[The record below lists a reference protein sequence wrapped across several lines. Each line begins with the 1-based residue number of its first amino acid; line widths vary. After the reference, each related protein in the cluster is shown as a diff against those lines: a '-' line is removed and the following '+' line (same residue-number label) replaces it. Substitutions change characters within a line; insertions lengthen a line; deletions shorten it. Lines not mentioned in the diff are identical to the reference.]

1 MIPLLICVVLL
12 VLVLLGGVVWA
23 SSAEMP
29 RLPQGSGII
38 EAIPDALET
47 ESSQPSGQ
55 LILLAY
61 RLRYALGPQEAC
73 NQPLDAATICD
84 RLDHVIETIVDSG
97 ADIVLLQEADFAS
110 QRTHDIDQL
119 YYIAAALGWGYAARA
134 STWECRY
141 LPWPL
146 RHPLGRI
153 RAGMGVI
160 SRYPLVQNVRQRL
173 PQTRPYP
180 PLVARWFPSP
190 TVQMVDVQCGG
201 TTLRLLQVDG
211 GTHDAIVSRRQLQA
225 LASFIRDVQTPA
237 SVLMATQPT
246 PLAQLS
252 MELEHRFRVVT
263 DGVSSS
269 GVARALVGAGLNPL
283 ETRVLPVAAPV
294 LAHAPLVLHLR
305 WALPLMGMHGSL

>member
-84 RLDHVIETIVDSG
+84 RLDYVIETIVDSG

>member
-84 RLDHVIETIVDSG
+84 RLDYVIETIVDSG

-225 LASFIRDVQTPA
+225 LASFIRDVQTPT

>member
-84 RLDHVIETIVDSG
+84 RLDYVIETIVDSG

-119 YYIAAALGWGYAARA
+119 FYIAAALGWGYAARA

>member
-12 VLVLLGGVVWA
+12 ALVLLGGVVWA
-23 SSAEMP
+23 SGTEMP
-29 RLPQGSGII
+29 RIPQGSGII

-47 ESSQPSGQ
+47 EPSQPSGQ

-61 RLRYALGPQEAC
+61 RLRYVLGPEEARR
-73 NQPLDAATICD
+73 QPLDAATICD
-84 RLDHVIETIVDSG
+84 RLDQVIETIVDSG
-97 ADIVLLQEADFAS
+97 ADIVFLQEADFAS

-146 RHPLGRI
+146 RQPSGRI

-173 PQTRPYP
+173 PQARPYP
-180 PLVARWFPSP
+180 PLAARWFPSP

-225 LASFIRDVQTPA
+225 LASFIRHVQTPA
-237 SVLMATQPT
+237 SVLMAAQPA

-252 MELEHRFRVVT
+252 MELDHRFRVVT
-263 DGVSSS
+263 DGASSS
-269 GVARALVGAGLNPL
+269 GVARALVGVGLNPL
-283 ETRVLPVAAPV
+283 ETRVLPVEASG
-294 LAHAPLVLHLR
+294 LAHAPLVLYLR
-305 WALPLMGMHGSL
+305 WALPLMGLHGSL

>member
-84 RLDHVIETIVDSG
+84 RLDHAIETIVDSG

>member
-84 RLDHVIETIVDSG
+84 RLDYVIETIVDSG

-119 YYIAAALGWGYAARA
+119 FYIAAALGWGYAARA

-225 LASFIRDVQTPA
+225 LASFIRDVQTPT

>member
-1 MIPLLICVVLL
+1 MIPLLLCVVLL
-12 VLVLLGGVVWA
+12 VLVLLGGIVWA
-23 SSAEMP
+23 SGAEMP
-29 RLPQGSGII
+29 RIPQGSGII

-47 ESSQPSGQ
+47 EPSPPSGQ

-61 RLRYALGPQEAC
+61 RLHYTLGPPEVRC
-73 NQPLDAATICD
+73 QPLDAATICD

-97 ADIVLLQEADFAS
+97 ADIVFLQEADFAS
-110 QRTHDIDQL
+110 QRTYDIDQL

-146 RHPLGRI
+146 RQPPGRI

-173 PQTRPYP
+173 PHARPYP
-180 PLVARWFPSP
+180 PLAARLFPSP
-190 TVQMVDVQCGG
+190 MVQMVDVQCGG

-211 GTHDAIVSRRQLQA
+211 GTHDASMSRRQLQA

-237 SVLMATQPT
+237 SVMMAAQPAL
-246 PLAQLS
+246 LAQLLL
-252 MELEHRFRVVT
+252 ELEHRFRIVT
-263 DGVSSS
+263 DGTSSS
-269 GVARALVGAGLNPL
+269 GVARALVGVGLNPL
-283 ETRVLPVAAPV
+283 KTRALPVEASV
-294 LAHAPLVLHLR
+294 LGQAPLVLHLR
-305 WALPLMGMHGSL
+305 WALPLIGLNGS

>member
-23 SSAEMP
+23 SSAAMP
-29 RLPQGSGII
+29 RIPPGSGII

-47 ESSQPSGQ
+47 EPSPPSGQ

-61 RLRYALGPQEAC
+61 RLGYALGPPEARG
-73 NQPLDAATICD
+73 QPLDAATICD
-84 RLDHVIETIVDSG
+84 RLDYVIETIVDSG
-97 ADIVLLQEADFAS
+97 ADIVFLQEADFAS

-146 RHPLGRI
+146 RQPTGRI

-173 PQTRPYP
+173 PHARPYP
-180 PLVARWFPSP
+180 PLAARWLPSP
-190 TVQMVDVQCGG
+190 MVQMVDVQCGG
-201 TTLRLLQVDG
+201 TTLRLLQVEG
-211 GTHDAIVSRRQLQA
+211 GTTGAIGSRRQLQA

-237 SVLMATQPT
+237 SVMLAAQPA

-252 MELEHRFRVVT
+252 MELDHRFRVVT
-263 DGVSSS
+263 DGASSA
-269 GVARALVGAGLNPL
+269 GLARALVGAGLSPL
-283 ETRVLPVAAPV
+283 EIRVLPVEASV
-294 LAHAPLVLHLR
+294 LGQAPLVLHLR
-305 WALPLMGMHGSL
+305 WALPLIEWNGSW

>member
-23 SSAEMP
+23 SSAAMP
-29 RLPQGSGII
+29 RIPPGSGII

-47 ESSQPSGQ
+47 EPSPPSGQ

-61 RLRYALGPQEAC
+61 RLGYALGPPEARG
-73 NQPLDAATICD
+73 QPLDAATICD
-84 RLDHVIETIVDSG
+84 RLDYVIETIVDSG
-97 ADIVLLQEADFAS
+97 ADIVFLQEADFAS

-146 RHPLGRI
+146 RQPTGRI

-173 PQTRPYP
+173 PHARPYP
-180 PLVARWFPSP
+180 PLAARWLPSP
-190 TVQMVDVQCGG
+190 MVQMVDVQCGG
-201 TTLRLLQVDG
+201 TTLRLLQVEG
-211 GTHDAIVSRRQLQA
+211 GTTGAIGSRRQLQA

-237 SVLMATQPT
+237 SVMLAAQPA

-252 MELEHRFRVVT
+252 MELDHRFRVVT
-263 DGVSSS
+263 DGASSA
-269 GVARALVGAGLNPL
+269 GLARALVGVGLSPL
-283 ETRVLPVAAPV
+283 EIRVLPVEASV
-294 LAHAPLVLHLR
+294 LGQAPLVLHLR
-305 WALPLMGMHGSL
+305 WALPLIEWNGSW

>member
-23 SSAEMP
+23 SGAEMP
-29 RLPQGSGII
+29 RIPQGSGII

-47 ESSQPSGQ
+47 EPSQPSGQ

-61 RLRYALGPQEAC
+61 RLHYALGPQETR

-97 ADIVLLQEADFAS
+97 ADIVFLQEADFAS

-146 RHPLGRI
+146 RQPPGRI

-173 PQTRPYP
+173 PHARPYP
-180 PLVARWFPSP
+180 PLAARLLPSP

-211 GTHDAIVSRRQLQA
+211 GTHDASLSRRQLQA

-237 SVLMATQPT
+237 SVMMAAQAV

-252 MELEHRFRVVT
+252 MELDPRFRVVT
-263 DGVSSS
+263 DGASSS

-283 ETRVLPVAAPV
+283 ETRVLPVEASVLGQAPV
-294 LAHAPLVLHLR
+294 VLHLR
-305 WALPLMGMHGSL
+305 WALPLIGLNGSW